1 MRIVLVTCTALAL
14 GCSALIEVD
23 AHQCAKH
30 AQCVEADLGD
40 RCESGVCVEAARG
53 CKGETCESSVRTP
66 DSVCA
71 SDRHCSEDAAP
82 RCLRGVCVSEELAAL
97 WICEPEPE
105 PEPTESGPVEYSF
118 DVIEFRSGKPP
129 GNLVASACRSNDAD
143 CSDPLATFEDEA
155 GTGHVQFELPSGF
168 LGFIQVESDA
178 LPALSYLSKPIR
190 RDTVGRVLPVS
201 APSTVELLAT
211 IDGTTVDPDKGI
223 ALLEAFD
230 CTDTPAGGVHFEES
244 RGTAH
249 PFYIVNH
256 TPNSDITTSVLDAE
270 NNVADGGFLNLD
282 PGFITFTAR
291 LGVDGPVLGE
301 FNARV
306 RAGAITFVDMY
317 F

>member
-1 MRIVLVTCTALAL
+1 M
-14 GCSALIEVD
+14 IEVD
-23 AHQCAKH
+23 GHQCDSH

-40 RCESGVCVEAARG
+40 RCENHVCVAVARG
-53 CKGETCESSVRTP
+53 CTGDDCGTSASAATGA
-66 DSVCA
+66 CA
-71 SDRHCSEDAAP
+71 SDRHCRDRAAP
-82 RCLRGVCVSEELAAL
+82 RCLRGACVSDEVAER
-97 WICEPEPE
+97 WICDPE
-105 PEPTESGPVEYSF
+105 PEPTESGPVDYSF
-118 DVIEFRSGKPP
+118 DVVEFRSGKPP

-155 GTGHVQFELPSGF
+155 GTGQVRFELPSGF
-168 LGFIQVESDA
+168 LGFIEVESDA
-178 LPALSYLSKPIR
+178 MPALSYSSKPIR
-190 RDTVGRVLPVS
+190 TDSIGRVLQVS

-211 IDGTTVDPDKGI
+211 IDGTTVEPDKGI
-223 ALLEAFD
+223 ALIEAFD
-230 CTDTPAGGVHFEES
+230 CSGTPAGGVHFEES

-256 TPNSDITTSVLDAE
+256 TPNSDITTSVYDPE

-291 LGVDGPVLGE
+291 LGEDGPVLGE

-306 RAGAITFVDMY
+306 RAGAFTFVDMY